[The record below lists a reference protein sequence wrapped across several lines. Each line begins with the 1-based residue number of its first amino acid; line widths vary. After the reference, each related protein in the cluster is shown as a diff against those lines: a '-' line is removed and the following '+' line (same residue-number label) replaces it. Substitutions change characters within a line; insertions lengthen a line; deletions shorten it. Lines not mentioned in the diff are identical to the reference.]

1 MFEKLNRINR
11 RPAPYEFTTTAD
23 LWTDEYVSARMLE
36 YHLNADVD
44 MSSRRHDFID
54 RSARWIADRFDLKS
68 GAAVCDF
75 GCGPGLYTS
84 RFSKAGA
91 TVTGVDFSPR
101 SIAYAKDA
109 AVKDGLDIKYE
120 CLNYLEFAS
129 DRRFDLIT
137 MIFCDFC
144 ALEPASRAV
153 MLGKFGDLL
162 APGGS
167 VLLDVFTRNF
177 LAPVNEGMSVEYS
190 ESDGFWSAEPYYA
203 FENTFKY
210 ELEGIYLGKHTVIE
224 QGRTREI
231 YNWLQCY
238 TPESLATE
246 FAAAGLKISG
256 AYANVAG
263 DPYDPQAVEMAIT
276 AIKA

>member
-11 RPAPYEFTTTAD
+11 RPAPYEFITTAD
-23 LWTDEYVSARMLE
+23 LWTDDYVSARMLE
-36 YHLNADVD
+36 HHLDPEVD

-84 RFSKAGA
+84 RLAKAGA
-91 TVTGVDFSPR
+91 KVTGVDFSPR
-101 SIAYAKDA
+101 SIAYARDTA
-109 AVKDGLDIKYE
+109 AKSGLDISYE
-120 CLNYLEFAS
+120 CRDYLEFGT
-129 DRRFDLIT
+129 DKRFDLIT

-144 ALEPASRAV
+144 ALSPASRST
-153 MLGKFGDLL
+153 MLNKFRDLL

-167 VLLDVFTRNF
+167 LLMDVFTLN
-177 LAPVNEGMSVEYS
+177 LLEGISPGMKLDFS
-190 ESDGFWSAEPYYA
+190 EANGFWSADPYYVI
-203 FENTFKY
+203 ETTFKY

-224 QGRTREI
+224 PDRTREI

-238 TPESLATE
+238 TPESLAAE
-246 FAAAGLKISG
+246 FAAAGLSIG
-256 AYANVAG
+256 ATYANVAG
-263 DPYDPQAVEMAIT
+263 DPYDPAGVEMAVT
-276 AIKA
+276 ATLA